1 MSFIAL
7 GVATIRAEERRCS
20 RELWPQFGE
29 CQDNKLF
36 RPRRRSRSRQGKQ
49 GSRRDSRPRL
59 SSRSEASVS
68 RLSLLCP
75 KSCAK
80 SPLPACAA
88 QDVSIPQA
96 IGSAT
101 PKSPASCPPS
111 ARDSR
116 RAPQCRHPWDAFSGI
131 TPSVLFRRV
140 LENRCQLHLGTVT
153 SISALWRVSTVLIQV
168 QRESGSVS
176 N

>member
-20 RELWPQFGE
+20 RELWPQFEE

-68 RLSLLCP
+68 KTQPALSKILREI
-75 KSCAK
+75 AV
-80 SPLPACAA
+80 PACAA

-101 PKSPASCPPS
+101 PKSPASC
-111 ARDSR
+111 
-116 RAPQCRHPWDAFSGI
+116 
-131 TPSVLFRRV
+131 
-140 LENRCQLHLGTVT
+140 
-153 SISALWRVSTVLIQV
+153 
-168 QRESGSVS
+168 
-176 N
+176 

>member
-36 RPRRRSRSRQGKQ
+36 RLRRRSRSRQGKQ

-68 RLSLLCP
+68 KTQPALSKILREIAVTSLRG
-75 KSCAK
+75 ARRI
-80 SPLPACAA
+80 
-88 QDVSIPQA
+88 D
-96 IGSAT
+96 SAT

-111 ARDSR
+111 ARDGR
-116 RAPQCRHPWDAFSGI
+116 RAPQCRHPSDAFS
-131 TPSVLFRRV
+131 
-140 LENRCQLHLGTVT
+140 
-153 SISALWRVSTVLIQV
+153 
-168 QRESGSVS
+168 
-176 N
+176 

>member
-36 RPRRRSRSRQGKQ
+36 RLRRRSRSRQGNQ

-68 RLSLLCP
+68 KTQPALSKILREIAVTSLRGVRRIDSASNRFRNP
-75 KSCAK
+75 EITSV
-80 SPLPACAA
+80 LPAI
-88 QDVSIPQA
+88 SPRWPSRH
-96 IGSAT
+96 SA
-101 PKSPASCPPS
+101 
-111 ARDSR
+111 
-116 RAPQCRHPWDAFSGI
+116 GI
-131 TPSVLFRRV
+131 HRTHF
-140 LENRCQLHLGTVT
+140 LE
-153 SISALWRVSTVLIQV
+153 
-168 QRESGSVS
+168 
-176 N
+176 